1 VHCGRVSPDPVVEA
15 PAQLRRPPG
24 PAPATRW
31 DVDGNLM
38 NETDRRPHI
47 PGHLRRVADDFERL
61 GQQLLHS
68 SEANPFDAV
77 TRLALD
83 RVPNATAASITT
95 LKNDRFVTSAATD
108 DVARRA
114 DAIQYDLGSGPCID
128 AILDQAVYNPKDL
141 ASDERWPEYGRRV
154 QELGLSSMLSYRMN
168 LEFAGVIAGL
178 NLYGRKPDA
187 FDEHDLAEG
196 LLLTTHAAQAVS
208 AAHLRDRAEN
218 LERALSS
225 NRDIG
230 TAVGVLMA
238 QHKVTRDQAFDLL
251 RIASQNTNR
260 KLQAVALDVIET
272 GTVDVTPQRR
282 R

>member
-1 VHCGRVSPDPVVEA
+1 
-15 PAQLRRPPG
+15 
-24 PAPATRW
+24 
-31 DVDGNLM
+31 M
-38 NETDRRPHI
+38 NETDSTAHL
-47 PGHLRRVADDFERL
+47 PGHLRRVADDYERL
-61 GQQLLHS
+61 GQQLLHAP
-68 SEANPFDAV
+68 EANPFDAV

-83 RVPNATAASITT
+83 RVPHAATASITT
-95 LKNDRFVTSAATD
+95 LERDRFVTSAATD

-114 DAIQYDLGSGPCID
+114 DAIQYALGSGPCID
-128 AILDQAVYNPKDL
+128 AIVDQTVYNPKDL
-141 ASDERWPEYGRRV
+141 ASDDRWPEYGQRV
-154 QELGLSSMLSYRMN
+154 QAELGLRSMLSYRMN
-168 LEFAGVIAGL
+168 LEFAGLIAGL
-178 NLYGRKPDA
+178 NLYGRDPDV

-230 TAVGVLMA
+230 TAAGVLMA
-238 QHKVTRDQAFDLL
+238 QHKVTREQAFDLL

-260 KLQAVALDVIET
+260 KLRDVALDVIDT